1 MTVAESP
8 TVSAPPLSPPDADAP
23 AEGRGSR
30 SAGAGLTPVARALAD
45 AAARARD
52 DGALYAVY
60 EDAEGGYVG
69 RGERARVVLTDD
81 GAHVTVGDTTLLLPG
96 QGSPVPLL
104 RRAVAE
110 VEERLGGDAAA
121 GGAGPALGWVGTEW
135 AMRHHGIGRHGGAD
149 TGTGAAA
156 GAEGHARTDTGVG
169 RHGGADAGTGAAAG
183 AEEHARTDAGEDPAA
198 ALPLAVLRWP
208 ETVERITADPATV
221 PVGGPAAEGASTP
234 GTADPTPDPTPNP
247 APSPVDV
254 SGGGDA
260 YRATV
265 TRAVEEIRAGR
276 YEKVIISRRV
286 TVPGRPDIPA
296 TYRAGRAANSPARSF
311 AFEWPELS
319 AAGFSPEI
327 VVSVDADGLVTTEP
341 LAGTR
346 ALTGDP
352 EEDRRL
358 HDDLV
363 TDDKEIAEHCLSVR
377 DAMEEVGSVCD
388 GARVDEFMAVRRR
401 GSVQHLA
408 STVRGRLA
416 GGRDRFDALGVLFPA
431 VTASGIPKREAL
443 DAVHRLEPVARGMYA
458 GAFVV
463 LGADGSLETALS
475 LRTVYA
481 TDRAAWVQAGAGIV
495 RSSRPE
501 REFTETCEKL
511 GSVAPYVVVRG

>member
-1 MTVAESP
+1 HVCTPPSVSP
-8 TVSAPPLSPPDADAP
+8 
-23 AEGRGSR
+23 
-30 SAGAGLTPVARALAD
+30 LTAR
-45 AAARARD
+45 R
-52 DGALYAVY
+52 
-60 EDAEGGYVG
+60 
-69 RGERARVVLTDD
+69 
-81 GAHVTVGDTTLLLPG
+81 HV
-96 QGSPVPLL
+96 
-104 RRAVAE
+104 R
-110 VEERLGGDAAA
+110 
-121 GGAGPALGWVGTEW
+121 
-135 AMRHHGIGRHGGAD
+135 
-149 TGTGAAA
+149 
-156 GAEGHARTDTGVG
+156 
-169 RHGGADAGTGAAAG
+169 
-183 AEEHARTDAGEDPAA
+183 
-198 ALPLAVLRWP
+198 
-208 ETVERITADPATV
+208 
-221 PVGGPAAEGASTP
+221 
-234 GTADPTPDPTPNP
+234 
-247 APSPVDV
+247 
-254 SGGGDA
+254 GGGDA

>member
-8 TVSAPPLSPPDADAP
+8 TVSAPPLSPSDADAP

-135 AMRHHGIGRHGGAD
+135 AMRHHGIGCHGGAD

-156 GAEGHARTDTGVG
+156 GAEG
-169 RHGGADAGTGAAAG
+169 
-183 AEEHARTDAGEDPAA
+183 HARTDAGEDPAA

-234 GTADPTPDPTPNP
+234 GTADPAPDPT
-247 APSPVDV
+247 PSPVDV

>member
-1 MTVAESP
+1 
-8 TVSAPPLSPPDADAP
+8 
-23 AEGRGSR
+23 
-30 SAGAGLTPVARALAD
+30 
-45 AAARARD
+45 
-52 DGALYAVY
+52 
-60 EDAEGGYVG
+60 
-69 RGERARVVLTDD
+69 
-81 GAHVTVGDTTLLLPG
+81 
-96 QGSPVPLL
+96 
-104 RRAVAE
+104 
-110 VEERLGGDAAA
+110 
-121 GGAGPALGWVGTEW
+121 
-135 AMRHHGIGRHGGAD
+135 MRHHGIGRHGGAD

-156 GAEGHARTDTGVG
+156 GAEG
-169 RHGGADAGTGAAAG
+169 
-183 AEEHARTDAGEDPAA
+183 HARTDAGEDPAA

-234 GTADPTPDPTPNP
+234 GTADPAPDPT
-247 APSPVDV
+247 PSPVDV

>member
-135 AMRHHGIGRHGGAD
+135 AMRHHGIGRHGGVD

-156 GAEGHARTDTGVG
+156 DGHARTDTG
-169 RHGGADAGTGAAAG
+169 AAAEG
-183 AEEHARTDAGEDPAA
+183 HARTDAGEDPAA

-234 GTADPTPDPTPNP
+234 GTADPTL
-247 APSPVDV
+247 DV
-254 SGGGDA
+254 LTRIRARVPLGGGDA

>member
-1 MTVAESP
+1 MSP
-8 TVSAPPLSPPDADAP
+8 AP

-135 AMRHHGIGRHGGAD
+135 AMRHHGIGRHGGVD

-156 GAEGHARTDTGVG
+156 DGHARTDTG
-169 RHGGADAGTGAAAG
+169 AAATEG
-183 AEEHARTDAGEDPAA
+183 HARTDAGEDPAA

-234 GTADPTPDPTPNP
+234 GTADPTPD

>member
-1 MTVAESP
+1 
-8 TVSAPPLSPPDADAP
+8 
-23 AEGRGSR
+23 
-30 SAGAGLTPVARALAD
+30 
-45 AAARARD
+45 
-52 DGALYAVY
+52 
-60 EDAEGGYVG
+60 
-69 RGERARVVLTDD
+69 
-81 GAHVTVGDTTLLLPG
+81 
-96 QGSPVPLL
+96 
-104 RRAVAE
+104 
-110 VEERLGGDAAA
+110 
-121 GGAGPALGWVGTEW
+121 
-135 AMRHHGIGRHGGAD
+135 
-149 TGTGAAA
+149 
-156 GAEGHARTDTGVG
+156 
-169 RHGGADAGTGAAAG
+169 
-183 AEEHARTDAGEDPAA
+183 A

-234 GTADPTPDPTPNP
+234 GTADPTPNPAPNP

>member
-1 MTVAESP
+1 M
-8 TVSAPPLSPPDADAP
+8 SAPPLSPSDADAP

-156 GAEGHARTDTGVG
+156 GAEGHARTD
-169 RHGGADAGTGAAAG
+169 
-183 AEEHARTDAGEDPAA
+183 AGEDPAA

-234 GTADPTPDPTPNP
+234 GTADPAPDPT
-247 APSPVDV
+247 PSPVDV